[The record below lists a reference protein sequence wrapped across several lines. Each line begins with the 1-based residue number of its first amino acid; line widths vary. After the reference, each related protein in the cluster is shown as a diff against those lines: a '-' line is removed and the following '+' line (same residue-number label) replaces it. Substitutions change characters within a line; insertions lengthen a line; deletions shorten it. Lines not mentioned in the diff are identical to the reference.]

1 MTRFRRNSIT
11 CTLVVG
17 LLALAACGGSNDS
30 SSDGASD
37 TTAPAEQAPAE
48 QAPAEQAS
56 TDADAADDTTEAPV
70 TTVGDV
76 PGFSDECEAIVNFI
90 GATGQILSG
99 QIDAGR
105 GRGLV
110 DEFLSSVGDEI
121 RADATVLAE
130 ATKALLDVIEQFG
143 DFGTAITDPAG
154 QAALAALENPD
165 YDQATD
171 NLGDYVADECQ
182 LGG

>member
-1 MTRFRRNSIT
+1 MTRFRRTSIT

-37 TTAPAEQAPAE
+37 TAAPAEQSP
-48 QAPAEQAS
+48 
-56 TDADAADDTTEAPV
+56 TDTDDSDDATEAPV
-70 TTVGDV
+70 STVGDV

-105 GRGLV
+105 GHWLV
-110 DEFLSSVGDEI
+110 DELLARVGHEI
-121 RADATVLAE
+121 KADAT
-130 ATKALLDVIEQFG
+130 
-143 DFGTAITDPAG
+143 G
-154 QAALAALENPD
+154 QAALAALENPE

-171 NLGDYVADECQ
+171 TLGDHVAAECPI
-182 LGG
+182 GG

>member
-1 MTRFRRNSIT
+1 MTRFRRTSIT

-37 TTAPAEQAPAE
+37 TTAPAEQA
-48 QAPAEQAS
+48 S
-56 TDADAADDTTEAPV
+56 TDAADKSDDATEAPV

-143 DFGTAITDPAG
+143 DFATAITNPAG

-165 YDQATD
+165 YDQATN
-171 NLGDYVADECQ
+171 NLGDYVAAECQ

>member
-1 MTRFRRNSIT
+1 MTRFRRISIT
-11 CTLVVG
+11 CTVVVG
-17 LLALAACGGSNDS
+17 LLALSACGGSNDS
-30 SSDGASD
+30 SSDGPTD
-37 TTAPAEQAPAE
+37 TAL
-48 QAPAEQAS
+48 PAEQAS
-56 TDADAADDTTEAPV
+56 TDAADKSDDAAEAPV

-121 RADATVLAE
+121 RADATVLAG

-154 QAALAALENPD
+154 QAALAALENPE

>member
-1 MTRFRRNSIT
+1 MTRFRRTSIT

-37 TTAPAEQAPAE
+37 TT
-48 QAPAEQAS
+48 APAEQAS

-99 QIDAGR
+99 QIDPSR

-110 DEFLSSVGDEI
+110 DEFLGSVGDEI
-121 RADATVLAE
+121 RSDATVLAE

-154 QAALAALENPD
+154 QAALAALENPE
-165 YDQATD
+165 YNQATD
-171 NLGDYVADECQ
+171 SLGDYVADECQ